1 MFGKTLFLSL
11 GLIAAVTLGCEK
23 KEEAP
28 AVDTDAAQTAVEEHT
43 DAAHDAA
50 HDAAGEAAEGAE
62 AAVEDAAEAV
72 EEAAD
77 EVKDAAGKIEIP
89 GQ

>member
-23 KEEAP
+23 KEEVP
-28 AVDTDAAQTAVEEHT
+28 AVDTDAAETAVDEHSE
-43 DAAHDAA
+43 AA
-50 HDAAGEAAEGAE
+50 HDAAGEAAEGVE
-62 AAVEDAAEAV
+62 AAVEDAADAV
-72 EEAAD
+72 EDAAD